1 MFQPVKESELYF
13 NQKYKIISNDDTYI
27 GIYKGKYWRDEL
39 YLEFV
44 NVHVENLIHHYPHR
58 YFLPTREFYRFVSQK
73 TKIQSNME
81 HRAVS
86 LIISGIIGDTHF
98 IW

>member
-1 MFQPVKESELYF
+1 MFQSIKESDLYY
-13 NQKYKIISNDDTYI
+13 NQKYKIVYYGHTYT

-44 NVHVENLIHHYPHR
+44 NVHNSSNNYYPHR
-58 YFLPTREFYRFVSQK
+58 YFSQRSKFYSFVSQK
-73 TKIQSNME
+73 VKIQSDME
-81 HRAVS
+81 HRAVN

>member
-1 MFQPVKESELYF
+1 MFQPVKDTELYY
-13 NQKYKIISNDDTYI
+13 NQKYKIVSYDTTYT

-39 YLEFV
+39 YLEFI
-44 NVHVENLIHHYPHR
+44 NVRDSIKNYPHR
-58 YFLPTREFYRFVSQK
+58 YFLPSRMIYRFVSQK
-73 TKIQSNME
+73 AKIQSDME
-81 HRAVS
+81 HRALN